1 MSRNYTKMRDR
12 LRLRLKKKKEQLE
25 ETTDEMDKT
34 NAKKVWSESVAG
46 RSMGHAEPQTKV
58 R

>member
-25 ETTDEMDKT
+25 ETTGEMDKT
-34 NAKKVWSESVAG
+34 NAQKVWSEAVAG
-46 RSMGHAEPQTKV
+46 RSKGHAEPQTKV